1 MKSGLTIKN
10 ARGTIVAGRIAQR
23 AALLALLLS
32 LMSVSLT
39 AAPDSAPARRAEKI
53 YQEAKQ
59 AHAAKPEDVTLAWQ
73 FTRAV
78 FDWAE
83 FSQNDEQREKL
94 ALEGIAV
101 SESWREKKPKEVGV
115 LYYLAMN
122 KGQLARTRLWTALGL
137 VTEMEQLFQTTRDLD
152 EKFDYAGPDRNLGL
166 LYLDAPGWPA
176 SIGNKTKARTHLAR
190 ALKLVPSYPENHLC
204 FMEALLRWKDKDALA
219 KQMKAYEQML
229 PAAKKEFTGEAAE
242 QSWIDWE
249 RRWKEVRE
257 KSGLK
262 VSAE

>member
-1 MKSGLTIKN
+1 MNCGMTIKH
-10 ARGTIVAGRIAQR
+10 ARRTALAGRIAPGV
-23 AALLALLLS
+23 AWLALLLS
-32 LMSVSLT
+32 FMSASLT
-39 AAPDSAPARRAEKI
+39 AAPDSTTARRAEKI

-59 AHAAKPEDVTLAWQ
+59 AHAAQPDDVTLAWQ

-83 FSQNDEQREKL
+83 FSQDDEQREKL

-101 SESWREKKPKEVGV
+101 SEHWRAKKPQEVGV

-137 VTEMEQLFQTTRDLD
+137 VEEMEQLFQTTRGLD
-152 EKFDYAGPDRNLGL
+152 EKFDYGGPDRNLGL

-176 SIGNKTKARTHLAR
+176 SIGNKTKARTHLSR
-190 ALKLVPSYPENHLC
+190 ALELVPDYPENHLC
-204 FMEALLRWKDKDALA
+204 LMEALLRWKDKDALA
-219 KQMKAYEQML
+219 RRMKAYEQYL
-229 PAAKKEFTGEAAE
+229 PSAKKEFTGEAAE

-249 RRWKEVRE
+249 RRWKVVRE

>member
-10 ARGTIVAGRIAQR
+10 ASETIVAGRIVQGM
-23 AALLALLLS
+23 ALLVVFLLL
-32 LMSVSLT
+32 MSASLT
-39 AAPDSAPARRAEKI
+39 AAPTSVTARRAEKV
-53 YQEAKQ
+53 YEQSKQ
-59 AHAAKPEDVTLAWQ
+59 AYQAKPDDVTLAWQ
-73 FTRAV
+73 YTRAI

-83 FSQNDEQREKL
+83 YSKDDNQREKL

-137 VTEMEQLFQTTRDLD
+137 VEEMEQLFLTTRDLD
-152 EKFDYAGPDRNLGL
+152 VKFDYGGPDRNLGL

-204 FMEALLRWKDKDALA
+204 FMEALLRWKDKEALA
-219 KQMKAYEQML
+219 KQMKVYEQLL
-229 PAAKKEFTGEAAE
+229 PAAKKEFTDEAAE

-262 VSAE
+262 LSAE